1 MPCGVGEK
9 YPAVLAGWRYE
20 MYEYLLVYIITYK
33 NGSYGF
39 CNQSLRQGRPFNLN
53 EVNVITERVVDAQ
66 DDVTNA
72 ILINIISFGKKG
84 LR

>member
-20 MYEYLLVYIITYK
+20 MYEYLLVYMIMYK
-33 NGSYGF
+33 NGHYGF
-39 CNQSLRQGRPFNLN
+39 LNQSLKQTKPFDCD
-53 EVNVITERVVDAQ
+53 EVNTITDRVVAAH
-66 DDVTNA
+66 DDVSNA
-72 ILINIISFGKKG
+72 ILINIIEFGKKV

>member
-1 MPCGVGEK
+1 
-9 YPAVLAGWRYE
+9 
-20 MYEYLLVYIITYK
+20 MYEYLLVYMITYT
-33 NGSYGF
+33 NGGYGF
-39 CNQSLRQGRPFNLN
+39 FNQSLRQGRPFHLN

-72 ILINIISFGKKG
+72 ILINIIPFGKKG

>member
-1 MPCGVGEK
+1 
-9 YPAVLAGWRYE
+9 
-20 MYEYLLVYIITYK
+20 MYEYLLVYMITYK
-33 NGSYGF
+33 NGGYGF
-39 CNQSLRQGRPFNLN
+39 FNQSLRQGRPFHLN

-72 ILINIISFGKKG
+72 ILINIIPFGKKG